1 VLPDGCRDIIYRAEP
16 GCRPKWFVSR
26 LFDTVKVIT
35 LQPATLSIGLRIAPG
50 ARFEEKRLLQELG
63 RFDGDDGRVIELI
76 EEFTHRAK
84 SVEDALEALAEN
96 GASVSSVARR
106 LGIQERM
113 LQRRVRSTT
122 DRSPAYWI
130 QLARVRKAARL
141 LSRSFSL
148 SEIAAIC
155 GFADQ
160 AHMTRAFRK
169 WFGVPPA
176 SFRQNA
182 DFMEMIA
189 SCGYDGAAATG
200 EQISIRKPSGSRT

>member
-1 VLPDGCRDIIYRAEP
+1 VLVLPDGCRDIIYRAEP

-106 LGIQERM
+106 LGTPCSLNHRP
-113 LQRRVRSTT
+113 V
-122 DRSPAYWI
+122 
-130 QLARVRKAARL
+130 ARL
-141 LSRSFSL
+141 L
-148 SEIAAIC
+148 
-155 GFADQ
+155 DP
-160 AHMTRAFRK
+160 TRACSKGGTPFVAELFA
-169 WFGVPPA
+169 FGDRGHLWVRRPSSHDTRIQKMVWRPPSVVPA
-176 SFRQNA
+176 KRRLHG
-182 DFMEMIA
+182 DDRIMWL
-189 SCGYDGAAATG
+189 
-200 EQISIRKPSGSRT
+200 